1 MPSFLLQ
8 ANLLAHSSLFALEF
22 STSHTTRSHFLHYDR
37 IDDLVALENGRSEI
51 SITSC
56 TRGGARDNP
65 SSTIRVFSFSLL
77 VAFQFSPSHRLCLGR
92 VQEWDSFGRLR
103 NDNLKRQERLVAIK
117 YAQITISF
125 VKRNSKQ
132 YISFF
137 GATSRTNLR
146 L

>member
-1 MPSFLLQ
+1 MGKSTFVDGFLQ
-8 ANLLAHSSLFALEF
+8 K
-22 STSHTTRSHFLHYDR
+22 STK
-37 IDDLVALENGRSEI
+37 DDGKIKIVGWNYRHLSKGIIVNFYSWLTG
-51 SITSC
+51 
-56 TRGGARDNP
+56 
-65 SSTIRVFSFSLL
+65 
-77 VAFQFSPSHRLCLGR
+77 LGR

-103 NDNLKRQERLVAIK
+103 NDNLKREERLLAIK